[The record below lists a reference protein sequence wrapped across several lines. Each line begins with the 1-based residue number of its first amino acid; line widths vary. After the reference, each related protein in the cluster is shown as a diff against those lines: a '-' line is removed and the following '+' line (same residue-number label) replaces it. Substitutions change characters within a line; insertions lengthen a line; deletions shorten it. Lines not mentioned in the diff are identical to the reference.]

1 MTKVRGTLRRDQR
14 AEIFF
19 HLYRVFGFC
28 QSQPSGDPDKVGI
41 RHDCRLAVD
50 IAENQVCSFA
60 SHAGQGKQIFHIV
73 RHHAAEVQQQLGRH
87 FLDALG
93 FHMIE
98 AAGTDDLFQIAD
110 VCRRQ

>member
-50 IAENQVCSFA
+50 LAEALQNGVIS
-60 SHAGQGKQIFHIV
+60 AGN
-73 RHHAAEVQQQLGRH
+73 AEWVALLVFDRSNAERRGQAQLRRRR
-87 FLDALG
+87 
-93 FHMIE
+93 
-98 AAGTDDLFQIAD
+98 AGSA
-110 VCRRQ
+110 